1 MRFDD
6 ARHAAPAFAAALGA
20 AQQPLVLTHINPDGD
35 AIGAMLS
42 VVRAFA
48 LRQVTASALI
58 WPALRRSSGTLAGS
72 DQIMCYQRGMP
83 LPAADLVVLV
93 DTASI
98 ARLGPI
104 GEEHGAWLAA
114 RPMVLVD
121 HHVTND
127 AGASLNL
134 IDTGAASTCE
144 LLVQLFDAM
153 GWALDADAA
162 TALLLGIVS
171 DTQGFQTLATRPASL
186 RAAADLIDRGASHQQ
201 VVTALHFSLPA
212 ATAALV
218 GQALARMQYVDG
230 VAWTV
235 VTEAMFVATRTRP
248 EDGGEVMQVL
258 QRLAG
263 LRACALLREHG
274 ATTRLSLRSRP
285 PVDVSLLA
293 ARLGGGG
300 HRQAAGATLALPLD
314 EAVALVIPALR
325 ALVDATGAP

>member
-6 ARHAAPAFAAALGA
+6 AREAAAAFAAALGA
-20 AQQPLVLTHINPDGD
+20 ARQPLVLTHISPDGD
-35 AIGAMLS
+35 AIGSMLG
-42 VVRAFA
+42 VVQAFA
-48 LRQVTASALI
+48 ARGIAASALV
-58 WPALRRSSGTLAGS
+58 WPDLPRCANILAGV
-72 DQIMCYQRGMP
+72 DRVAVYQRGMP
-83 LPAADLVVLV
+83 LPDADLVVLV

-104 GEEHGAWLAA
+104 GAEHGAWLAA

-121 HHVTND
+121 HHATND

-134 IDTGAASTCE
+134 VDTGAASTCE
-144 LLVQLFDAM
+144 LLARLFGAM

-162 TALLLGIVS
+162 TALLLGVVS
-171 DTQGFQTLATRPASL
+171 DTQSFQTSATRPASL
-186 RAAADLIDRGASHQQ
+186 RTAADLIDRGASHQQ
-201 VVTALHFSLPA
+201 VVMALHFSLPA

-235 VTEAMFVATRTRP
+235 VTEAMFAATATLP
-248 EDGGEVMQVL
+248 EDADEVMYVL
-258 QRLAG
+258 QRLEG
-263 LRACALLREHG
+263 LRACAVFREHG

-300 HRQAAGATLALPLD
+300 HRQAAGATLALPPD

-325 ALVDATGAP
+325 AVLAVADAS